1 MSIDTSSTR
10 SGASAIALNEIN
22 RTQVLD
28 KIHALW
34 HIMIRVDGNIVGK
47 FEVIH
52 GLQDR

>member
-1 MSIDTSSTR
+1 
-10 SGASAIALNEIN
+10 
-22 RTQVLD
+22 
-28 KIHALW
+28 LW